1 MSLVMSPRTA
11 TAFVLAIAVCA
22 IACRP
27 AHSEP
32 EGAPGAGA
40 PKLPVEVVALREE
53 PIPDGAIYL
62 AQLVSRHQVSLYP
75 QVTGAV
81 STILVKPGD
90 VVKSG
95 TPLVQID
102 PRRDAAALAQ
112 LQAQKAQKKA
122 SYDLAKTV
130 EQRSKA
136 LMDQGL
142 LGKAQYDQDKSL
154 LDVAE
159 QELKAQDAA
168 INAQG
173 VQLGYYR
180 ILAPFDGVVGD
191 IPIKLGDLVV
201 AGSEA
206 SAGTKITSIADNTRL
221 EAYVNLPV
229 EKLSLLNAS
238 SHIDVLDASGKKSGE
253 APVSFISQET
263 NPLVQSVLVKGTFE
277 NPDAIFRAGQVTRA
291 RVVFS
296 THPGVRVPVP
306 AVVRMSGQYFAF
318 VVEEGP
324 QGAIVHQ
331 KPIDVGELDDN
342 RYAVVKGL
350 APGDRIAITQLQKLR
365 EGAPIDPVAPSTST
379 SASSSASSSASA
391 PTKQ

>member
-1 MSLVMSPRTA
+1 MSFRKAARTFA
-11 TAFVLAIAVCA
+11 FAASTAAWFAVSIGA
-22 IACRP
+22 VACRP

-32 EGAPGAGA
+32 EGGPGAGA
-40 PKLPVEVVALREE
+40 PKLPVDVITLQEQQ
-53 PIPDGAIYL
+53 IPDGAIYL
-62 AQLVSRHQVSLYP
+62 AQLISRHQVALYP
-75 QVTGAV
+75 QVVGAV
-81 STILVKPGD
+81 SAILVKPGD
-90 VVKSG
+90 VVKAG
-95 TPLVQID
+95 APLVQID

-122 SYDLAKTV
+122 AYDLAKTV
-130 EQRSKA
+130 EQRSKS

-180 ILAPFDGVVGD
+180 IIAPFDGVVGD
-191 IPIKLGDLVV
+191 IPVKLGDLVV

-206 SAGTKITSIADNTRL
+206 SLGTKITSIADNTRL

-229 EKLSLLNAS
+229 EKLPLLNAS
-238 SHIDVLDASGKKSGE
+238 SHIDVLDATGKKSGE
-253 APVSFISQET
+253 APVAFISQET
-263 NPLVQSVLVKGTFE
+263 NPLVQSVLIKGTFE

-318 VVEEGP
+318 VVEDGA

-331 KPIDVGELDDN
+331 KPIEVGELDDN
-342 RYAVVKGL
+342 AYAVVKGL
-350 APGDRIAITQLQKLR
+350 SAGDRIAITQLQKLR
-365 EGAPIDPVAPSTST
+365 EGAPIDPKAPSP
-379 SASSSASSSASA
+379 ASSASA
-391 PTKQ
+391 SASTTAP